1 MIKLFSLVVLITAC
15 VAIENPSY
23 TVLSSIGD
31 HIEIR
36 RYAPTKW
43 ITTTDFGQNLEKYFF
58 NHLLTYF

>member
-15 VAIENPSY
+15 AAIESPSY

-36 RYAPTKW
+36 RYAPSKW
-43 ITTTDFGQNLEKYFF
+43 ITTTDFG
-58 NHLLTYF
+58 